1 MSDPN
6 AFGGFDHVDMRVPAL
21 GAVERFYD
29 ELARRLGLTGKRY
42 CNVEFGGASWSEGTP
57 EAYNAVEYFEENVR
71 GRRALFFG
79 VIEETGA
86 QPARSRLAFA
96 VERESLAEWPRALH
110 EIGAR
115 DVEHE
120 DDEPYPAIFFT
131 DPLGTRL
138 EVCARPPRA

>member
-1 MSDPN
+1 MP

-29 ELARRLGLTGKRY
+29 ELARRLGLTGKHY
-42 CNVEFGGASWSEGTP
+42 CNVEFGGASWHEATP
-57 EAYNAVEYFEENVR
+57 DSYNAVEYFEEGVI

-79 VIEETGA
+79 VIEENGA

-96 VERESLAEWPRALH
+96 VERESLDEWATALPA
-110 EIGAR
+110 IGAR
-115 DVEHE
+115 DVERE
-120 DDEPYPAIFFT
+120 SDEPYPAIFFT

>member
-1 MSDPN
+1 M

-42 CNVEFGGASWSEGTP
+42 SNVEFGGASWTEGTP
-57 EAYNAVEYFEENVR
+57 DSYNTVEYYEEHVH
-71 GRRALFFG
+71 GRRPLFFG

-96 VERESLAEWPRALH
+96 VEPETLDEWMSALES
-110 EIGAR
+110 IGAR
-115 DVEHE
+115 DVERE
-120 DDEPYPAIFFT
+120 TDESYPAIFFT

-138 EVCARPPRA
+138 EVCARPPRT